1 MQKMRKFFG
10 ADSEK
15 KMLLTSGLTDNTE
28 FIGTFSLGVQF
39 KMILR

>member
-15 KMLLTSGLTDNTE
+15 KMLLTNDLTDNTE
-28 FIGTFSLGVQF
+28 FIATFTLEVQF